1 MTMFAQPGFETQLR
15 QFTESQNN
23 RRQSLHRNF
32 EVRLFCAHLHTLK
45 TIMEHPYWIFYC
57 ELYLVFL
64 FLLRFL
70 PSFSL
75 VIQHAKQAFY
85 SCYCFPCRFFFAVEK
100 VNKNDKIVL
109 FSKIIHGIQVFH
121 NYLVVC
127 LKIFKK
133 FSTAISTAN
142 VAKFGN

>member
-1 MTMFAQPGFETQLR
+1 MLNRDLKHNWGSSRSLKTTGDKAYIGILKSGF
-15 QFTESQNN
+15 S
-23 RRQSLHRNF
+23 
-32 EVRLFCAHLHTLK
+32 VHTLK

>member
-1 MTMFAQPGFETQLR
+1 MFAQPGFETQLR

-23 RRQSLHRNF
+23 RRQSLYRNF
-32 EVRLFCAHLHTLK
+32 EVRLFYAHLHTLK
-45 TIMEHPYWIFYC
+45 TIHNGASLLNLLLWASSRVSISIKVSA
-57 ELYLVFL
+57 VFFSCYPTCQASIL
-64 FLLRFL
+64 FLLL
-70 PSFSL
+70 FSL
-75 VIQHAKQAFY
+75 PI
-85 SCYCFPCRFFFAVEK
+85 FFAVEK